1 MSTQN
6 IKEQLQALKS
16 NYQKLAKDLFLTGTK
31 ELFDKHEALD
41 SFGFTA
47 YSPYFNDGESCEF
60 SAHTDTP
67 YINGYRYHAW
77 CCRSAC
83 RCDSFEDRE
92 GDVYIW
98 DKINRS
104 EYSSEEHK
112 YIEVAGDE
120 KLSQM
125 SKDVVEFLSS
135 FDDDVWEEMVGNH
148 VIVQFTREGLQ
159 IEEYSNHD

>member
-16 NYQKLAKDLFLTGTK
+16 NYKKLAQELFNSGTK

-47 YSPYFNDGESCEF
+47 YSPYFNDGERCEF
-60 SAHTDTP
+60 SAHIDSP
-67 YINGYRYHAW
+67 YINGYQKW
-77 CCRSAC
+77 SNKGES
-83 RCDSFEDRE
+83 RCDSFEPRE
-92 GDVYIW
+92 GDMFIW

-104 EYSSEEHK
+104 EYSSAERK
-112 YIEVAGDE
+112 YVEVAGDG
-120 KLSQM
+120 KLSAM
-125 SKDVVEFLSS
+125 VKDVGEFLAN
-135 FDDDVWEEMVGNH
+135 FDDDVWEEMIGNH

-159 IEEYSNHD
+159 IEEYESHD

>member
-31 ELFDKHEALD
+31 ELFDKYEALD

-60 SAHTDTP
+60 SARTDIP
-67 YINGYRYHAW
+67 YINGYHEYDEGDE
-77 CCRSAC
+77 
-83 RCDSFEDRE
+83 RCDSFEARE

-104 EYSSEEHK
+104 EYSSTERK
-112 YIEVAGDE
+112 WVEVAGDE
-120 KLSQM
+120 KLSAM
-125 SKDVVEFLSS
+125 VGDVVEFLSS
-135 FDDDVWEEMVGNH
+135 FDDDDVWEEMVGNH

>member
-16 NYQKLAKDLFLTGTK
+16 NYKKLAQELFNSGTK
-31 ELFDKHEALD
+31 ELFDKYETLD

-47 YSPYFNDGESCEF
+47 YSPYFNDGDSCEF
-60 SAHTDTP
+60 SAHTDIP
-67 YINGYRYHAW
+67 YINGYHEYDEGDE
-77 CCRSAC
+77 
-83 RCDSFEDRE
+83 RCDSFERRE

-104 EYSSEEHK
+104 EYNSEESK

-120 KLSQM
+120 KLSAM
-125 SKDVVEFLSS
+125 VKDVAEFLVN

-159 IEEYSNHD
+159 IEEYCCHD

>member
-16 NYQKLAKDLFLTGTK
+16 NYKKLAQELFNSGTK

-47 YSPYFNDGESCEF
+47 YSPYFNDGDSCEF
-60 SAHTDTP
+60 SANIDIP
-67 YINGYRYHAW
+67 YINGYHEYDEGDEP
-77 CCRSAC
+77 
-83 RCDSFEDRE
+83 CDSFEDRE

-98 DKINRS
+98 DKINRK
-104 EYSSEEHK
+104 EYSSEENK
-112 YIEVAGDE
+112 YIEVVGDE
-120 KLSQM
+120 KLSAM
-125 SKDVVEFLSS
+125 VKDVNEFLAS

-159 IEEYSNHD
+159 IEEYSSHD